1 LRGSSLSES
10 LLKIECVDKLG
21 VLLQKKK
28 RFKILVGGRASTKTI
43 FVSDVVLSDLMRA
56 KRWCCAREFQA
67 SIDDSVHQTLTDEI
81 KRLDMTGFEV
91 KKTEIVH
98 SSGGSNF
105 YKGLS
110 RNITSLKGINCHG
123 LWIEEGE
130 GLTSQTLKVLTA
142 SIRITPL
149 EAKEARMRG
158 EIVEAPEIWITM
170 NRGSRSDPVS
180 KKFLARAETEL
191 ARCGYYE
198 DDLMIVIEINYPDNP
213 WFLESGLEVERL
225 DDRDKMSI
233 AEYESKWLGKYYD
246 EVEGSI
252 IKPEWFDACIDAHKL
267 PHLQNVFRDEGATV
281 AAHDLSGTGGDSKG
295 FASRTG
301 SIVKRVVESYV
312 GEVDEGVDWAIALA
326 KSEGADCFVW
336 DGDGMGAGSKSQI
349 DKAFKGT
356 KTKYHMFKGS
366 LSGRG
371 QDDAMIEFRPAKGD
385 NEAVYYYQQF
395 KNNRAQFY
403 IDKLARRIYNTY
415 RCVVRGEY
423 IDPDDMLS
431 IDSDGVDDMDALRS
445 QVCRVPR
452 VKNNNGLEQIMA
464 KADMK
469 KNGIESPGGADS
481 LMMCLYAYSTVN
493 DDFEMNY
500 KSLW

>member
-1 LRGSSLSES
+1 LSES

-28 RFKILVGGRASTKTI
+28 RIKVLVGGRASTKTI
-43 FVSDVVLSDLMRA
+43 FVADYVLSQVMA
-56 KRWCCAREFQA
+56 GKRWCCAREFQN
-67 SIDDSVHQTLTDEI
+67 SIDDSVHQTLLDEI
-81 KRLDMTGFEV
+81 ERLEIPGFEP
-91 KKTEIVH
+91 KRTEIDH
-98 SSGGSNF
+98 RTGGRAF
-105 YKGLS
+105 YKGLA
-110 RNITSLKGINCHG
+110 RNITSLKGINAHG

-130 GLTSQTLKVLTA
+130 GLSAQTLKILTA
-142 SIRITPL
+142 SIRVTPL
-149 EAKEARMRG
+149 EAKEAALRG
-158 EIVEAPEIWITM
+158 EIVETPEIWVTM
-170 NRGSRSDPVS
+170 NRGSRADPVA
-180 KKFLARAETEL
+180 KKLLARAENEL

-198 DDLMIVIEINYPDNP
+198 DDLMIVIEVNYNDNP
-213 WFLESGLEVERL
+213 WFADSGLEVERL
-225 DDRDKMSI
+225 DDKEHLSL
-233 AEYESKWLGKYYD
+233 AEYNSKWLGKYYD
-246 EVEGSI
+246 EVDGSI
-252 IKPEWFDACIDAHKL
+252 IKPEWFDACINAHKL
-267 PHLQNVFRDEGATV
+267 PHLQNVFREEGATV
-281 AAHDLSGTGGDSKG
+281 AAHDLSGMGGDSKG

-301 SIVKRVVESYV
+301 SIVKRVIESYV

-356 KTKYHMFKGS
+356 STNYHMFKGS

-371 QDDAMIEFRPAKGD
+371 QDDALKEFRPAKG
-385 NEAVYYYQQF
+385 NVEAVYYYQQF

-431 IDSDGVDDMDALRS
+431 IDADGVDDMDALRS

-481 LMMCLYAYSTVN
+481 LMMCLYPYSTVN
-493 DDFEMNY
+493 DDFEMGHA
-500 KSLW
+500 SLW

>member
-1 LRGSSLSES
+1 LSES

-28 RFKILVGGRASTKTI
+28 RIKVLVGGRASTKTI
-43 FVSDVVLSDLMRA
+43 FVADYVLSQVMA
-56 KRWCCAREFQA
+56 GKRWCCAREFQN
-67 SIDDSVHQTLTDEI
+67 SIDDSVHQTLLDEI
-81 KRLDMTGFEV
+81 ERLEIPGFEP
-91 KKTEIVH
+91 KRTEIDH
-98 SSGGSNF
+98 RSGGRAF
-105 YKGLS
+105 YKGLA
-110 RNITSLKGINCHG
+110 RNITSLKGINAHG

-130 GLTSQTLKVLTA
+130 GLSAQTLKILTA
-142 SIRITPL
+142 SIRVTPL
-149 EAKEARMRG
+149 EAKEAALRG
-158 EIVEAPEIWITM
+158 EIVETPEIWVTM
-170 NRGSRSDPVS
+170 NRGSRADPVA
-180 KKFLARAETEL
+180 KKLLARAENEL

-198 DDLMIVIEINYPDNP
+198 DDLMIVIEVNYNDNP
-213 WFLESGLEVERL
+213 WFAESGLEVERL
-225 DDRDKMSI
+225 DDKEHLSL
-233 AEYESKWLGKYYD
+233 AEYNSKWLGKYYD
-246 EVEGSI
+246 EVDGSI

-267 PHLQNVFRDEGATV
+267 PHLQNVFREEGATV
-281 AAHDLSGTGGDSKG
+281 AAHDLSGMGGDSKG

-326 KSEGADCFVW
+326 KSQGADCFVW

-356 KTKYHMFKGS
+356 STNYHMFKGS

-371 QDDAMIEFRPAKGD
+371 QDDAMKEFRPAKG
-385 NEAVYYYQQF
+385 NTEAVYYYQQF

-431 IDSDGVDDMDALRS
+431 IDADGVDDMDALRS

-481 LMMCLYAYSTVN
+481 LMMCLYPYSTVN
-493 DDFEMNY
+493 DDFEMGHS
-500 KSLW
+500 SLWG

>member
-1 LRGSSLSES
+1 MSES

-21 VLLQKKK
+21 IFLQKKK

-43 FVSDVVLSDLMRA
+43 FVSDVVLSDMMRG
-56 KRWCCAREFQA
+56 KRWCCAREFQS
-67 SIDDSVHQTLTDEI
+67 SIDDSVHQTLADEI
-81 KRLDMTGFEV
+81 SRLEMTGFDI
-91 KKTEIVH
+91 KRTEIDHV
-98 SSGGSNF
+98 SGGGNF
-105 YKGLS
+105 YKGLA

-130 GLTSQTLKVLTA
+130 GLSAQTLKVLTA
-142 SIRITPL
+142 SIRVTPL
-149 EAKEARMRG
+149 EAKEAKLRG
-158 EIVEAPEIWITM
+158 EIVEPPEIWITM
-170 NRGSRSDPVS
+170 NRGSRADPVAQKLLS
-180 KKFLARAETEL
+180 RAEDEL
-191 ARCGYYE
+191 SRCGYYE
-198 DDLMIVIEINYPDNP
+198 DELMMVMNINYDDNP
-213 WFLESGLEVERL
+213 WFHESGLEVERL
-225 DDRDKMSI
+225 DDKENLSL

-281 AAHDLSGTGGDSKG
+281 SAHDLAGEGGDSKG
-295 FASRTG
+295 FASRKG
-301 SIVKRVVESYV
+301 SIVNRVCETYD
-312 GEVDEGVDWAIALA
+312 GEVDQGIDWAIGLA
-326 KSEGADCFVW
+326 KEQDTDCFVW

-349 DKAFKGT
+349 DRAFSGT
-356 KTKYHMFKGS
+356 HTKYHMFKGS
-366 LSGRG
+366 LSGKG
-371 QDDAMIEFRPAKGD
+371 QDDAEKEFKPGKD
-385 NEAVYYYQQF
+385 DQKPVYYYQQF

-403 IDKLARRIYNTY
+403 IDKLARRVYNTY
-415 RCVVRGEY
+415 KCVKRGEY

-452 VKNNNGLEQIMA
+452 VKNNNGFEQIMS

-469 KNGIESPGGADS
+469 KAGIDSPGGADS
-481 LMMCLYAYSTVN
+481 LMMCMFAPDNST
-493 DDFEMNY
+493 DDITMNY

>member
-1 LRGSSLSES
+1 LSGS

-28 RFKILVGGRASTKTI
+28 RIKVLVGGRASTKTI
-43 FVSDVVLSDLMRA
+43 FVADYVLSQVMA
-56 KRWCCAREFQA
+56 GQRWCCAREFQN
-67 SIDDSVHQTLTDEI
+67 SIDDSVHQTLLDEI
-81 KRLDMTGFEV
+81 DRLEIPGFEP
-91 KKTEIVH
+91 KRTEIDH
-98 SSGGSNF
+98 SSGGRAF
-105 YKGLS
+105 YKGLA
-110 RNITSLKGINCHG
+110 RNITSLKGVNANG

-130 GLTSQTLKVLTA
+130 GLSAQTLKILTA
-142 SIRITPL
+142 SIRVTPL
-149 EAKEARMRG
+149 EAKEAKLKG
-158 EIVEAPEIWITM
+158 EIIEAPEIWVTM
-170 NRGSRSDPVS
+170 NRGSRSDPVA
-180 KKFLARAETEL
+180 KKLLARAENEL

-198 DDLMIVIEINYPDNP
+198 DDLMIVIEVNYNDNP
-213 WFLESGLEVERL
+213 WFADSGLEVERL
-225 DDRDKMSI
+225 DDKEHLSL

-246 EVEGSI
+246 QVDGSI
-252 IKPEWFDACIDAHKL
+252 IKPEWFDACIDAHKR
-267 PHLQNVFRDEGATV
+267 PHLQNIFREEGATV
-281 AAHDLSGTGGDSKG
+281 AAHDLSGMGGDSKG

-356 KTKYHMFKGS
+356 PTSYHMFKGS

-371 QDDAMIEFRPAKGD
+371 QDDALKEFRPAKG
-385 NEAVYYYQQF
+385 NAEAVYYYQQF

-423 IDPDDMLS
+423 IDPDEMLS

-481 LMMCLYAYSTVN
+481 LMMCLYPYSTVN
-493 DDFEMNY
+493 DDFEMEY